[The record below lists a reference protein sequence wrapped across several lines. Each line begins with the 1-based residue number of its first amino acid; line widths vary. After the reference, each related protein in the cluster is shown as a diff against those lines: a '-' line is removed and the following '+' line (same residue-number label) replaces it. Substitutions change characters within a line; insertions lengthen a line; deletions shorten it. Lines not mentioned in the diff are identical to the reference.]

1 MTRRKDEKL
10 SKIYSLN
17 QSAFERFDELKA
29 KEKELEE
36 AKASAIADH
45 DQRITEARNH
55 TACFLNGVAAILDVP
70 PSYLFIEEYGQFQPN
85 RKRKA
90 KQKTPARKRKL

>member
-1 MTRRKDEKL
+1 MTSGKDEKL

-17 QSAFERFDELKA
+17 QSAFERFQELKA

-36 AKASAIADH
+36 ARASAVADH

-70 PSYLFIEEYGQFQPN
+70 PSYLFIEEYGEFREN
-85 RKRKA
+85 RKRATK
-90 KQKTPARKRKL
+90 KKTPARKKKL